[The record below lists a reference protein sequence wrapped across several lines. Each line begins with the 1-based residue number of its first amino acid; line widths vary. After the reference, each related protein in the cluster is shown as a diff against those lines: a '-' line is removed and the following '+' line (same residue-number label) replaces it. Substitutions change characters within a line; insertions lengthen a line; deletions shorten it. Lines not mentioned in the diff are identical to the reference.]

1 VNNDWATCDPFIERR
16 ETRAGPPL
24 KIQIVIAGKAY
35 EVDVEVEGGEE
46 LPLVPGQLP
55 PGTAPIQSALVPTAP
70 RPGSP
75 SGGDAADESKVCRS
89 PVAGIV
95 VRVCV
100 QPGEQ
105 LQLDDLIVVLE
116 AMKMETS
123 VIAPIVGT
131 VKSVKVAPGDAVKLN
146 QILVE
151 FE

>member
-1 VNNDWATCDPFIERR
+1 MNDWATCNRSIEWRDIPQ
-16 ETRAGPPL
+16 EPPV
-24 KIQIVIAGKAY
+24 KIQIVIGGKAY
-35 EVDVEVEGGEE
+35 EVEVEVEGGEDS
-46 LPLVPGQLP
+46 LGVPGHLP
-55 PGTAPIQSALVPTAP
+55 PGAATIQSARVPTAP
-70 RPGSP
+70 RPHSP
-75 SGGDAADESKVCRS
+75 SGVDADEARVCRS

-105 LQLDDLIVVLE
+105 LGLDDLLVVLE

-123 VIAPIVGT
+123 VTAPIAGT
-131 VKSVKVAPGDAVKLN
+131 VKSVKVMPGEAVKRD

>member
-1 VNNDWATCDPFIERR
+1 M
-16 ETRAGPPL
+16 
-24 KIQIVIAGKAY
+24 KIQIVIDGKAY
-35 EVDVEVEGGEE
+35 EVEVDVEGGEDQ
-46 LPLVPGQLP
+46 LGVPGHLP
-55 PGTAPIQSALVPTAP
+55 AGTATIQSTRVPTAP
-70 RPGSP
+70 RPHSP
-75 SGGDAADESKVCRS
+75 SDVDGDESRVCRS

-105 LQLDDLIVVLE
+105 LQLDDLLVVLE

-123 VIAPIVGT
+123 VTAPIAGK
-131 VKSVKVAPGDAVKLN
+131 VKSVRVAPGEAVKLN

>member
-1 VNNDWATCDPFIERR
+1 V
-16 ETRAGPPL
+16 
-24 KIQIVIAGKAY
+24 KIQIVVGGKAY
-35 EVDVEVEGGEE
+35 EVEVDVEGDEGLLG
-46 LPLVPGQLP
+46 VPGP
-55 PGTAPIQSALVPTAP
+55 FPAGAAPIQSTRVPTAP
-70 RPGSP
+70 RPHSP
-75 SGGDAADESKVCRS
+75 SDVDADESRVCRS

-105 LQLDDLIVVLE
+105 LQLDDLLVVLE

-123 VIAPIVGT
+123 VTAPIAGK
-131 VKSVKVAPGDAVKLN
+131 VKAVKVAAGEAVKLN

>member
-1 VNNDWATCDPFIERR
+1 VTIGQCAIGLSNDTPE
-16 ETRAGPPL
+16 EPPL

-35 EVDVEVEGGEE
+35 EVEVEVEGGED
-46 LPLVPGQLP
+46 LLGVPGHFP
-55 PGTAPIQSALVPTAP
+55 PGTATIQSTRVPTAP
-70 RPGSP
+70 RPHSP
-75 SGGDAADESKVCRS
+75 SEVDGDESRVCRS

-105 LQLDDLIVVLE
+105 LQLDDLLVVLE

-123 VIAPIVGT
+123 VTAPIAGK
-131 VKSVKVAPGDAVKLN
+131 VKSVKVVPGEAVKLN

>member
-1 VNNDWATCDPFIERR
+1 
-16 ETRAGPPL
+16 L
-24 KIQIVIAGKAY
+24 KIQIVIGGKAY
-35 EVDVEVEGGEE
+35 EVEVEVEGGEE
-46 LPLVPGQLP
+46 QLGVPGQFP
-55 PGTAPIQSALVPTAP
+55 AGAATIQSTRVPTAP
-70 RPGSP
+70 RPHS
-75 SGGDAADESKVCRS
+75 SSDVDADESRLCRS

-123 VIAPIVGT
+123 VTAPSAGK
-131 VKSVKVAPGDAVKLN
+131 VKAVKVAPGEAVKLD